1 MAGKED
7 GTSDVVE
14 GVTARETVT
23 IVPVTGA
30 IYHNGQEKPTERW
43 TFEVGLHL
51 SEDKHFATVVRR
63 LEKGYGIKDKCAAL
77 NITKFK
83 LHVSAKDFTP
93 KLPDWPKGRIF
104 SVDSQEQWDNCF
116 PKILGLQRE
125 LIGKNFSY
133 HCVVFHVGYVCMKL

>member
-1 MAGKED
+1 MAGQED
-7 GTSDVVE
+7 GTSNVVE

-51 SEDKHFATVVRR
+51 SEDKHFATVVRC
-63 LEKGYGIKDKCAAL
+63 LDKGYGIKDKCTAL

-93 KLPDWPKGRIF
+93 KLPDWPKGRIS
-104 SVDSQEQWDNCF
+104 SVDSQEQWEIASQRYLDFKENLYVRTFHIIVSCF
-116 PKILGLQRE
+116 MLDM
-125 LIGKNFSY
+125 F
-133 HCVVFHVGYVCMKL
+133 V